1 MEMAMQPFI
10 FVYHMVSRLM
20 KVPKKI
26 LAYAFTGVL
35 AVIDMFTK
43 GDRGK
48 KSTSKVDVNDK
59 PSILAKHLNKEFNE
73 ENIAS
78 TGRGKKTSFRY
89 TVKLPTGKLL
99 KSSFEAYNTHE
110 VELFLSSEGYEIV
123 SIEPRKPYDI
133 DLFTN
138 MSLSTSE
145 LSFLL
150 TQMSTYLKAGIPL
163 IDAVRILAKQSD
175 KPGKRKIYEKIVYE
189 LLMGENF
196 STALTKQGRIF
207 PKLLINMVKT
217 AEMTG
222 DLASTLDDMAE
233 YYTSI
238 DKTRKQMLSAMMY
251 PTIIFIIAIGV
262 VAFILMFVVPQFVEM
277 FENQGAEL
285 PFVTQFVIGVSGFL
299 SHNYIW
305 VILLIALAIIIYRGL
320 YVNVTSFR
328 QAMQTFYMRLP
339 VIGNIIIY
347 NEVTM
352 FTKTFSSLL
361 NHSVFITDSMEIL
374 SQLTN
379 NEIYKNIIEKTIDNL
394 GKGSK
399 ISEAFKGQWAFPIV
413 AYEML
418 VTGEQTG
425 QLGLMME
432 KVAVHYQELHK
443 NAVGRIKALIEPVM
457 IAFLAGIVGV
467 IILSIIVPM
476 FDIYGQIG

>member
-1 MEMAMQPFI
+1 MEFAMQPFI

-26 LAYAFTGVL
+26 LAYAYTGVL

-48 KSTSKVDVNDK
+48 KNPSKVDVNDK
-59 PSILAKHLNKEFNE
+59 PSILAKHLNKEFQE
-73 ENIAS
+73 ENIVS

-99 KSSFEAYNTHE
+99 KSSFEAYNQHE

-163 IDAVRILAKQSD
+163 IDAVRILAKQST

-238 DKTRKQMLSAMMY
+238 DQTRKQMLSAMMY

-285 PFVTQFVIGVSGFL
+285 PFVTQFVIGVSEFL
-299 SHNYIW
+299 SHNYGW
-305 VILLIALAIIIYRGL
+305 VILIIALAIILYRGL